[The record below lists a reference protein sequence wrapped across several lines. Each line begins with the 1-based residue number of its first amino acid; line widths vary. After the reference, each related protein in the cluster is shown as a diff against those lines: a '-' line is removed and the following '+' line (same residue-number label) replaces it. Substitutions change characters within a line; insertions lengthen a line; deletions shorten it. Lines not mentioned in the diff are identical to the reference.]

1 MSFQRPPGPPAFGAS
16 PPPRSNL
23 GMVISAVA
31 AAVALVVTLGV
42 ALWNFVLAP
51 LPASQA
57 VPTPTPT
64 ITSSGPG
71 PTVIPSIPTQAPP
84 TTTEPPSPAPPPTT
98 EPPPPPPPPA
108 FPPGARPCPATTG
121 PVGGFSQAAAGTQVT
136 SCPFAEEV
144 RKSYGANPVRNTT
157 VNIPAYS
164 PVTRETYDMTCS
176 GDRLVTC
183 TGGNNAVV
191 YLI

>member
-1 MSFQRPPGPPAFGAS
+1 MSLQRPQGPPGVGA
-16 PPPRSNL
+16 PPSRRSNT
-23 GMVISAVA
+23 GMVISAAA
-31 AAVALVVTLGV
+31 AAVALLATLGI

-51 LPASQA
+51 VPASQ
-57 VPTPTPT
+57 VLPSPTPAVTT
-64 ITSSGPG
+64 SGPS
-71 PTVIPSIPTQAPP
+71 PIADPSIPTQAPP
-84 TTTEPPSPAPPPTT
+84 TTTQPPTTAPPPTT
-98 EPPPPPPPPA
+98 EPPPPPPAPA

-121 PVGGFSQAAAGTQVT
+121 PVGGFSQAAAGTDVT

-157 VNIPAYS
+157 VIIPAYS

>member
-1 MSFQRPPGPPAFGAS
+1 MSSQRPQGPPGFGAA
-16 PPPRSNL
+16 PPRRSNTGL
-23 GMVISAVA
+23 VISAA
-31 AAVALVVTLGV
+31 AATVALLVTLGV

-51 LPASQA
+51 LPAGQ
-57 VPTPTPT
+57 VVPPPTPTVTTAEPLQT
-64 ITSSGPG
+64 GL
-71 PTVIPSIPTQAPP
+71 PSIPTGAPP
-84 TTTEPPSPAPPPTT
+84 TTDAPSTQPPTT
-98 EPPPPPPPPA
+98 EAPPPPAPA
-108 FPPGARPCPATTG
+108 FPPGARPCSPTTG

-157 VNIPAYS
+157 VIIPAYS

-176 GDRLVTC
+176 GQQLVTC

>member
-1 MSFQRPPGPPAFGAS
+1 MSFQQPPGGFGA
-16 PPPRSNL
+16 PPPRRSNAGL
-23 GMVISAVA
+23 VISAA
-31 AAVALVVTLGV
+31 AAGVALLATVGV

-51 LPASQA
+51 LPAGPVS
-57 VPTPTPT
+57 PGPTPT
-64 ITSSGPG
+64 ITAIAPV
-71 PTVIPSIPTQAPP
+71 PTVDPSIPTAAPSR
-84 TTTEPPSPAPPPTT
+84 TTEPPTPTPPPTT
-98 EPPPPPPPPA
+98 EPPPPPPA
-108 FPPGARPCPATTG
+108 FPPGARPCAPTSG

-144 RKSYGANPVRNTT
+144 RKSYGANPERNTT
-157 VNIPAYS
+157 VIIPAYS